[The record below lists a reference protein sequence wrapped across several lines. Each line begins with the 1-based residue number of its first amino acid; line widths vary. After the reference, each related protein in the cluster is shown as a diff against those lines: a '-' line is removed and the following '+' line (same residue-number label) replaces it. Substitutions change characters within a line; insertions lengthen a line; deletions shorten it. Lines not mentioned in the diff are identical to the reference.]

1 MALTPAGHTFLSE
14 AKKLL
19 AQSDAAILAT
29 RRAARGSV
37 GKIRIAFV
45 GAATY
50 KFLPRFIVAA
60 RASAPHIE
68 LELIQMETAE
78 QLEAINSGNIDLG
91 LSRPL
96 NNAHHL
102 QNLRVDY
109 EPMLLAIPQSHSLA
123 STRRLSLGMLQGE
136 PFVAFSPQA
145 RYLHEK
151 VTALMADHG
160 VQPRIVQSMTHSQAI
175 LSLVSA
181 GIGLAIVP
189 AETQRACFDN
199 IVFRPLDL
207 YEECTAELHLI
218 WSDDNRN
225 PLLVE
230 IRYIASTAVETR

>member
-14 AKKLL
+14 AQKLL
-19 AQSDAAILAT
+19 YQSDAAVTAT

-50 KFLPRFIVAA
+50 KFLPRFITAA
-60 RASAPHIE
+60 RISAPHIE
-68 LELIQMETAE
+68 LELVQMETAE

-96 NNAHHL
+96 NNPHHL
-102 QNLRVDY
+102 RSLRVDY
-109 EPMLLAIPQSHSLA
+109 EPMLLAIPKSHPLA
-123 STRRLSLGMLQGE
+123 SIRRPSLGMLEDE
-136 PFVAFSPQA
+136 PFVAFSPHA
-145 RYLHEK
+145 RYLHQK
-151 VTALMADHG
+151 LTALMANHA

-189 AETQRACFDN
+189 AETQSACFDDV
-199 IVFRPLDL
+199 VFRPLDL
-207 YEECTAELHLI
+207 YEECIAELHLI

-225 PLLVE
+225 QLLWE
-230 IRYIASTAVETR
+230 IRQVASTTIETR